1 MISVLLADDHA
12 MMREGLSVLLTGA
25 GMEIVGSVGNGRD
38 AVRVAKATA
47 PDVVL
52 MDLTMP
58 EMNGIEATRQIC
70 IRMPWARVVVLSMHS
85 NREHVYQAMKAGA
98 TGYVLKDAASAELVQ
113 AVRAVCAG
121 RRYVSPAIGLL
132 SELSELSE
140 QRGPLESLSTRES
153 QVLQLVVEGR
163 TSGEIAHA
171 INLSKTTVDTY
182 RSRLMKKLGV
192 SDVASL
198 VKLAVQHGLT
208 PPA

>member
-1 MISVLLADDHA
+1 MTRVLLADDHA

-38 AVRVAKATA
+38 AVRVAITTA

-70 IRMPWARVVVLSMHS
+70 IRTPATQVVMLSMHS

-121 RRYVSPAIGLL
+121 RRYVSSAIGML
-132 SELSELSE
+132 SELSG
-140 QRGPLESLSTRES
+140 QRGPLESLSTREG

-163 TSGEIAHA
+163 TSSEIAHA
-171 INLSKTTVDTY
+171 INLSKTSVDTY

-208 PPA
+208 PPS

>member
-1 MISVLLADDHA
+1 MTRVLLADDHA

-38 AVRVAKATA
+38 AVRVASATT

-70 IRMPWARVVVLSMHS
+70 TRMPATQVVVLSMHS

-98 TGYVLKDAASAELVQ
+98 TGYVLKDAASAELVK

-132 SELSELSE
+132 SELSG
-140 QRGPLESLSTRES
+140 QRGPLESLSTREC

-171 INLSKTTVDTY
+171 INLSKTSVDTY

-208 PPA
+208 PPG

>member
-1 MISVLLADDHA
+1 MTTRVLLVDDHA

-38 AVRVAKATA
+38 AVRVATATS
-47 PDVVL
+47 PDVVV
-52 MDLTMP
+52 MDLSMP
-58 EMNGIEATRQIC
+58 EMNGIEATREIC
-70 IRMPWARVVVLSMHS
+70 TRIPATQVVFFSMHS
-85 NREHVYQAMKAGA
+85 NREHVYQALNAGA
-98 TGYVLKDAASAELVQ
+98 TGYVLKDAASAELVN

-121 RRYVSPAIGLL
+121 RRYVSPAIGPL
-132 SELSELSE
+132 SRPSGH
-140 QRGPLESLSTRES
+140 RGPLDSLSAREC

-163 TSGEIAHA
+163 TSAEIAQM
-171 INLSKTTVDTY
+171 INLSKTSVDTY

-208 PPA
+208 PPG

>member
-1 MISVLLADDHA
+1 MTTVLLADDHA

-25 GMEIVGSVGNGRD
+25 GMQIVGSVGNGRE
-38 AVRVAKATA
+38 AVRAAIATA

-58 EMNGIEATRQIC
+58 EMNGIEATREIRS
-70 IRMPWARVVVLSMHS
+70 RMPATLVVVLSMHS
-85 NREHVYQAMKAGA
+85 NREHVFQAMKAGA
-98 TGYVLKDAASAELVQ
+98 MGYVLKDAASAELVK

-121 RRYVSPAIGLL
+121 GRYVSPAIGPLL
-132 SELSELSE
+132 ELSG
-140 QRGPLESLSTRES
+140 QRGPLESLSKREC

-163 TSGEIAHA
+163 TSGEIASA
-171 INLSKTTVDTY
+171 INLSRTSVDTY

-192 SDVASL
+192 SDIASL

-208 PPA
+208 PAG

>member
-1 MISVLLADDHA
+1 MTRVLLADDHA
-12 MMREGLSVLLTGA
+12 MMREGLSVLLANA
-25 GMEIVGSVGNGRD
+25 GMEIVGSVGNGRE
-38 AVRVAKATA
+38 AVRVATATR

-70 IRMPWARVVVLSMHS
+70 ARTPATQVVMLSMHS
-85 NREHVYQAMKAGA
+85 NREHVYQAMNAGA
-98 TGYVLKDAASAELVQ
+98 TGYVLKDAASAELVK

-121 RRYVSPAIGLL
+121 RRYVSSAIGLL
-132 SELSELSE
+132 SEISG
-140 QRGPLESLSTRES
+140 QHGPLESLSAREG
-153 QVLQLVVEGR
+153 QVLQMVVEGR
-163 TSGEIAHA
+163 TSSEIAHA
-171 INLSKTTVDTY
+171 INLSKTSLDTY

-208 PPA
+208 PPG

>member
-1 MISVLLADDHA
+1 MTRVLLADDHA

-38 AVRVAKATA
+38 AVRVATA
-47 PDVVL
+47 LMPDVVL

-70 IRMPWARVVVLSMHS
+70 ARMPATQVVVLSMHS

-98 TGYVLKDAASAELVQ
+98 MGYVLKDAASAELVK

-121 RRYVSPAIGLL
+121 RRYVSSAIGLL
-132 SELSELSE
+132 SELSG
-140 QRGPLESLSTRES
+140 QRGPLESLSTREG

-163 TSGEIAHA
+163 TSGEIAQA
-171 INLSKTTVDTY
+171 INLSKTSVDTY

-208 PPA
+208 PPG

>member
-1 MISVLLADDHA
+1 MTRVLLADDHA
-12 MMREGLSVLLTGA
+12 MMREGLSVLLMGA

-38 AVRVAKATA
+38 AVRVAGATT

-58 EMNGIEATRQIC
+58 EMNGIQATREIC
-70 IRMPWARVVVLSMHS
+70 TRMPAMHVVVLSMHS
-85 NREHVYQAMKAGA
+85 NREHVHQAMKAGA
-98 TGYVLKDAASAELVQ
+98 MGYVLKDAASAELVM

-121 RRYVSPAIGLL
+121 RRYVSSAIGPFLEP
-132 SELSELSE
+132 SG
-140 QRGPLESLSTRES
+140 QRGPLESLSSREC

-171 INLSKTTVDTY
+171 INLSKTSVDTY

-198 VKLAVQHGLT
+198 VKLALQHGLT
-208 PPA
+208 PPG

>member
-1 MISVLLADDHA
+1 MTRILLADDHV
-12 MMREGLSVLLTGA
+12 MMREGLSVLLAGA
-25 GMEIVGSVGNGRD
+25 GMEIVGSVGNGHD
-38 AVRVAKATA
+38 AVRVASVTL
-47 PDVVL
+47 PDVVV
-52 MDLTMP
+52 MDLSMP

-70 IRMPWARVVVLSMHS
+70 TRTPSTQVVVLSMHAD
-85 NREHVYQAMKAGA
+85 REHVYQAMKAGA
-98 TGYVLKDAASAELVQ
+98 TGYVLKDAASAELVK

-121 RRYVSPAIGLL
+121 RRYVSSAISLL
-132 SELSELSE
+132 SDLSG
-140 QRGPLESLSTRES
+140 QRGPLESLSTREC

-171 INLSKTTVDTY
+171 ISLSKTSVDTY

-208 PPA
+208 PPG